1 MSASIAYRARSELL
15 KADLQGASDVG
26 LDGKD
31 DRIYKQLLNEDR
43 EFEEIETPYGKL
55 IKTEVLSTG
64 FMLKYLCPFSW
75 LYYVCMI
82 SSDFFNLMEKSLR
95 DDVSPP
101 SARIALYLDEVVPGN
116 ALRPDKAELI
126 WQCIGLSLIS
136 LLGFDQARMVGS
148 IFALC
153 HTMR

>member
-55 IKTEVLSTG
+55 IKTEVLSTSVFLELSVG
-64 FMLKYLCPFSW
+64 DLSAAVAISFI
-75 LYYVCMI
+75 MI
-82 SSDFFNLMEKSLR
+82 IAAILVL
-95 DDVSPP
+95 VLT
-101 SARIALYLDEVVPGN
+101 RIWGT
-116 ALRPDKAELI
+116 KT
-126 WQCIGLSLIS
+126 IS
-136 LLGFDQARMVGS
+136 L
-148 IFALC
+148 
-153 HTMR
+153 